1 MPDNLYLNLWY
12 SDSELVETFAH
23 AAAVM
28 QQLPFSPQQP
38 GIIGVAVHPISWG
51 EATILEEHFRPGISP
66 EEAVTIAAGLPHE
79 DYAYVFEAS
88 WDLWSPITPQAEWT
102 LRPSLVR
109 FIVRGDEFE
118 DFRHV
123 TLDLLQAFA
132 VRRLEAIEHIVA
144 RLTANTGLNRAES
157 QFLFELTLHRDLN
170 NGFDERNLQS
180 KSRICRSNVPP
191 ESQDQPDF
199 LGLNLIKAS
208 PEQSCQYQ
216 SADYG
221 QDHSC

>member
-88 WDLWSPITPQAEWT
+88 WDLWSPITPQADWT

-118 DFRHV
+118 D
-123 TLDLLQAFA
+123 
-132 VRRLEAIEHIVA
+132 
-144 RLTANTGLNRAES
+144 AES
-157 QFLFELTLHRDLN
+157 GTQGQLQVDFGLDSPFLYEELQLSP
-170 NGFDERNLQS
+170 EVE
-180 KSRICRSNVPP
+180 SRVRSNVQKLVDFTTKVEKNSGAKTRLLWS
-191 ESQDQPDF
+191 ESEE
-199 LGLNLIKAS
+199 NLAQKLVS
-208 PEQSCQYQ
+208 RLQRVN
-216 SADYG
+216 
-221 QDHSC
+221 

>member
-88 WDLWSPITPQAEWT
+88 WDLWSPITPQADWT

-118 DFRHV
+118 D
-123 TLDLLQAFA
+123 
-132 VRRLEAIEHIVA
+132 
-144 RLTANTGLNRAES
+144 AES
-157 QFLFELTLHRDLN
+157 GTQGKLQVDFGLDSPFLYEELQLSP
-170 NGFDERNLQS
+170 EVE
-180 KSRICRSNVPP
+180 SRVRSNVQKLVDFTTKVEKNSGAKTRLLWS
-191 ESQDQPDF
+191 ESEE
-199 LGLNLIKAS
+199 NLAQKLVS
-208 PEQSCQYQ
+208 RLQRVN
-216 SADYG
+216 
-221 QDHSC
+221 